1 MRSPVRLSALD
12 RVFKRRVTSVTR
24 VKQIFKNFCLSR
36 AEKLVTVL
44 VVFVSTPILI
54 HGHGALDERIKA
66 INLEIARDTNN
77 AQLFVQRAECHR
89 EHRDWTAASEDYD
102 RAEKLDGSL
111 TRLDFFRARLLSE
124 QGLNSKARGLLDHYL
139 GANTNDA
146 EALVFRARLL
156 SKLGEGQGAVADFS
170 RAIELSSE
178 PQPELFLERA
188 ELLTTAGRVTDALS
202 GLDEGIKKL
211 GAAVVL
217 QTRALDLE
225 LAQTNYDGALVR
237 VGKIVETSPRKESWL
252 VRRGEILLQAGR
264 GEESRKAFADALSAM
279 DALPARLQSSAAMIE
294 LSDRVRERLRE
305 LDAVQLVKPVPAR

>member
-1 MRSPVRLSALD
+1 M
-12 RVFKRRVTSVTR
+12 
-24 VKQIFKNFCLSR
+24 
-36 AEKLVTVL
+36 
-44 VVFVSTPILI
+44 
-54 HGHGALDERIKA
+54 
-66 INLEIARDTNN
+66 
-77 AQLFVQRAECHR
+77 
-89 EHRDWTAASEDYD
+89 
-102 RAEKLDGSL
+102 
-111 TRLDFFRARLLSE
+111 
-124 QGLNSKARGLLDHYL
+124 
-139 GANTNDA
+139 
-146 EALVFRARLL
+146 
-156 SKLGEGQGAVADFS
+156 ADFS

-225 LAQTNYDGALVR
+225 LAQTNYAGALVR

-294 LSDRVRERLRE
+294 LSDRVRARLRE
-305 LDAVQLVKPVPAR
+305 LDAVQQVKPVPAR